1 MSNTTDHEFP
11 QRLRDSRYGVTL
23 AALTILLGFSLGG
36 VFGAFEDSLK
46 SDLTERA
53 KTAPAEVYAGDA
65 VRMKAVTDKSFNY
78 YKRSHLHG
86 GAIGAAAL
94 GLMLLLALLRR
105 PNAMVRQACSLAL
118 GAGGFGYSLFWMLAA
133 RAAPSLG
140 STDAAKE
147 SLGWLAIPSAGLLL
161 LGLTAVLV
169 LTVVELFAPPKNQTT
184 NAA

>member
-1 MSNTTDHEFP
+1 MSNPTDHEFT

-36 VFGAFEDSLK
+36 VFGAFENSLK

-53 KTAPAEVYAGDA
+53 KAAPAEVYGGDA

-118 GAGGFGYSLFWMLAA
+118 GVGGFGYSLFWMLAA

-169 LTVVELFAPPKNQTT
+169 LTVLELFAPPSSQPA